1 MQTSDFEQLGVFYLG
16 RPFDLA
22 GNQPKPGLTLYES
35 KDLVTHALC
44 VGMTGSGKTGLC
56 LALLEE
62 AALDGIPAIV
72 IDPKGDLA
80 NLLLTFPH
88 LEPADFLPWINRDE
102 ARIQNQTPEQFAA
115 GTAQRWKRGLAE
127 WGQDGAR
134 IARLRGCAEFTVY
147 TPGSSAGV
155 QVSMLGSF
163 AAPPQAVREA
173 PELLRERV
181 STTVSSLLGLL
192 SIEADPLQS
201 KEHILLST
209 IVERAW
215 AAGENLDLAG
225 LIARI
230 QTPGVTRIGVFEL
243 EAFCPAKER
252 FALAMRVNNL
262 LASPG
267 FAAWMEGE
275 ALDVGRALWNAQGK
289 PRIAIYSIAH
299 LSDAERMFFVSLLL
313 AQTLSWMRTQSGT
326 SSLRAILYM
335 DEIFGYFPP
344 VSNPPSK
351 QPLLTLLKQARAYGL
366 GIVLATQ
373 NPVDL
378 DYKGLANCG
387 TWFLGRLQTAR
398 DKQRVLDGL
407 EGAAAQ
413 SGSGFDRAAM
423 EATLSAL
430 GKRVF
435 LMQNVHEP
443 APQIFQTRWTMSYL
457 AGPLTRTQLTELKP
471 ATAARAPQALASAA
485 ASTAPVSAAAI
496 AAVPITAQTASSTP
510 VLPEGICARFVAT
523 TQAAPHYRPALYARA
538 AVYYDDRKLSI
549 AREEQARVLLE
560 LAPQTQSID
569 WKAARPADFDETQLV
584 FSAAPQA
591 SFAALPRL
599 ATQPRNYGTFGKQLV
614 QLLYQEAR
622 LKLFQHR
629 ALKLCSTPEEDER
642 AFMLRVQQAV
652 RERRDEASEALRRKY
667 APKVAALE
675 QRVQRA
681 KERIARE
688 NAEAQEA
695 QVSGWLS
702 VGSSLLGAF
711 TGRKA
716 SALGKAASGARA
728 LSRMKKQGLDVQ
740 HAEGTLESLQ
750 ADKTELEAAFEGD
763 LAVLHAEI
771 DQLAAGIEPLELAP
785 KKSNIRVETLE
796 LVWIP
801 QA

>member
-1 MQTSDFEQLGVFYLG
+1 
-16 RPFDLA
+16 
-22 GNQPKPGLTLYES
+22 
-35 KDLVTHALC
+35 
-44 VGMTGSGKTGLC
+44 MTGSGKTGLC

-80 NLLLTFPH
+80 NLLLTFPR
-88 LEPADFLPWINRDE
+88 LEPADFLPWIHRDE

-115 GTAQRWKRGLAE
+115 STAQRWQQGLAE

-134 IARLRGCAEFTVY
+134 IARLRDAAEFTVY

-163 AAPPQAVREA
+163 AAPPQTVREA

-209 IVERAW
+209 IVEHAW
-215 AAGENLDLAG
+215 AAGENLDLAS

-230 QTPGVTRIGVFEL
+230 QEPGVSRIGVFEL

-344 VSNPPSK
+344 IANPPSK

-366 GIVLATQ
+366 GVVLATQ

-423 EATLSAL
+423 EATLSGL

-457 AGPLTRTQLTELKP
+457 AGPLTRTQLTQLK
-471 ATAARAPQALASAA
+471 S
-485 ASTAPVSAAAI
+485 ASTAPSAAALAQAPTPQRGPTP
-496 AAVPITAQTASSTP
+496 AAPARSSQILPP
-510 VLPEGICARFVAT
+510 VLPEGIKMRFLSLPQPAT
-523 TQAAPHYRPALYARA
+523 HYRPALYAHA
-538 AVYYDDRKLSI
+538 AVFYDDRKLGI

-560 LAPQTQSID
+560 LAGEDSAID
-569 WKAARPADFDETQLV
+569 WRAARPAEFDEQQLV
-584 FSAAPQA
+584 LSPAPHA
-591 SFAALPRL
+591 SFAALPKL
-599 ATQPRNYGTFGKQLV
+599 ATLPRNYGVFEKQLA
-614 QLLYQEAR
+614 QRLYQEAR
-622 LKLFQHR
+622 LKLFQHS
-629 ALKLCSTPEEDER
+629 ALKLHSSPEEDER
-642 AFMLRVQQAV
+642 AFTLRVQQAV
-652 RERRDEASEALRRKY
+652 RERRDEASAALQRKY

-688 NAEAQEA
+688 SAEAQEA
-695 QVSGWLS
+695 QLSGWLS
-702 VGSSLLGAF
+702 FGSSLLGAF
-711 TGRKA
+711 TGRRS

-740 HAEGTLESLQ
+740 HAEGTLERLQ
-750 ADKTELEAAFEGD
+750 ADKSELEAAFESD

-771 DQLAAGIEPLELAP
+771 DQLAGGIEPLELAP
-785 KKSNIRVETLE
+785 KKTNIRIETLE